1 MGRVLMT
8 AYRGVDDFWG
18 QAAAGGNPGG
28 CLFLGGDCGLR
39 DENYQ
44 LGQGASSSCVV

>member
-1 MGRVLMT
+1 MEEFN
-8 AYRGVDDFWG
+8 DFWG

-39 DENYQ
+39 DEIYQ
-44 LGQGASSSCVV
+44 LDQGASSSCVV